1 LIAADTNAT
10 TWHSDRIE
18 VSIDHTKAREDRCM
32 DFDKSLRVEELAEG
46 FSQLGSTNEILD
58 GCRGEALGV
67 HRR

>member
-1 LIAADTNAT
+1 
-10 TWHSDRIE
+10 
-18 VSIDHTKAREDRCM
+18 M